1 MCTMS
6 AAMRPPP
13 LASRPL
19 PSRVISVH
27 VPSVAVR
34 PVAPRGSLV
43 IVAAQNT
50 IRRQRT
56 AARDTAYNK
65 HYMNLVKSSSR
76 AVLKGYKSMMS
87 NVAAVAAEA
96 DLKPVDDKLSVAFS
110 SIDKAV
116 SKGILHKKTAARRK
130 MKLTNARKQVL
141 VGAGLYTPQ

>member
-1 MCTMS
+1 
-6 AAMRPPP
+6 
-13 LASRPL
+13 
-19 PSRVISVH
+19 
-27 VPSVAVR
+27 
-34 PVAPRGSLV
+34 
-43 IVAAQNT
+43 
-50 IRRQRT
+50 
-56 AARDTAYNK
+56 
-65 HYMNLVKSSSR
+65 
-76 AVLKGYKSMMS
+76 MMS